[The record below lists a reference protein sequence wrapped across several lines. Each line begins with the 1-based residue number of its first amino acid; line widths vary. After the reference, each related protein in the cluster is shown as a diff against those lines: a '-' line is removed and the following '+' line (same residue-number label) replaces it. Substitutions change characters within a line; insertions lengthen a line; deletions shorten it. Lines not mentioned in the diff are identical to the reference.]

1 MNKILTI
8 LFLFLSTTVF
18 SQKDLY
24 YNHWDTT
31 WTLQYHHMLSIRE
44 KIETLKQEKVILEKE
59 INLLE
64 SAGATK
70 DLVIKKLQV
79 RDSLATIELE
89 HYATM
94 DSLLR
99 EKLDRYNTITNNYD
113 MLLFS
118 TQEQLNAEAKKARR
132 EKLWKNIYR
141 YSYPALG
148 IIIGG
153 ILISKS

>member
-1 MNKILTI
+1 
-8 LFLFLSTTVF
+8 
-18 SQKDLY
+18 
-24 YNHWDTT
+24 
-31 WTLQYHHMLSIRE
+31 MLSIRE

-148 IIIGG
+148 IVVIGF
-153 ILISKS
+153 ILAK